1 MIIKVVKAAVDFEKS
16 LRQVDS
22 LIKAAKEDYIR
33 RKVKRTFNDVEK
45 ENYPLFLEG
54 IERYFKILISEC
66 RKGYKEAFS
75 KAINSKILT
84 ARIVR
89 QIDWGFIES
98 EGMTLFKPLYLGAM
112 AGGGEAAFSLA
123 HVEAHFDVVKPDAIR
138 EAEKSTTK
146 LIVEMTKRQ
155 KKAIRII
162 VTAAV
167 KAGASMSQIAKI
179 LNNVVGLHS
188 RWATAVYRYEQK
200 LIEEGVKA
208 EIVAKKRERYYKKLL
223 RKRRIVIA
231 RTETAIA
238 QSRGSIVGYKRLGVK
253 RVRFYASHGACAE
266 CAHMDNTIYLLR
278 DAYGVIPLHPNGRCD
293 WISIKPKT
301 GYFLKFFYRRRL
313 QRNAY

>member
-16 LRQVDS
+16 LRQVDV
-22 LIKAAKEDYIR
+22 LIKAAKENHIR
-33 RKVKRTFNDVEK
+33 KKVKRIYDHVER
-45 ENYPLFLEG
+45 EHYPLFQEG
-54 IERYFKILISEC
+54 VERYFRILISEC

-75 KAINSKILT
+75 KAINPKTLT

-98 EGMTLFKPLYLGAM
+98 QGLTLFKPLYLGAI
-112 AGGGEAAFSLA
+112 AGGGEAAYSLA
-123 HVEAHFDVVKPDAIR
+123 HVEAFFDVVKPDAVK

-162 VTAAV
+162 ITAAV

-179 LNNVVGLHS
+179 LNDVVGLHS
-188 RWATAVYRYEQK
+188 RWALAVYRYEEK
-200 LIEEGVKA
+200 LIASGVKVD
-208 EIVAKKRERYYKKLL
+208 VARKRSGSYYKRLL
-223 RKRRIVIA
+223 RKRRMMIA

-238 QSRGSIVGYKRLGVK
+238 QARGSIIGYKRLGVR
-253 RVRFYASHGACAE
+253 RVRFYAAHGACAN

-278 DAYGVIPLHPNGRCD
+278 TAYGVIPLHPNCRCD
-293 WISIKPKT
+293 WLSIKPKA

>member
-1 MIIKVVKAAVDFEKS
+1 MIIEPIKAAVDFEKS

-33 RKVKRTFNDVEK
+33 KKVKRIYDYVERK
-45 ENYPLFLEG
+45 NYSIFQEG
-54 IERYFKILISEC
+54 VDKYFKILISEC

-75 KAINSKILT
+75 KATDPKILT

-98 EGMTLFKPLYLGAM
+98 EGMTLFKPLYLGAI
-112 AGGGEAAFSLA
+112 ADGGEAAFSLA
-123 HVEAHFDVVKPDAIR
+123 HVEAHFDVVKPDAIK
-138 EAEKSTTK
+138 EAEVSTTK

-162 VTAAV
+162 VTAAI
-167 KAGASMSQIAKI
+167 KAGASMPQIAKI

-188 RWATAVYRYEQK
+188 RWATAVYRYEEK
-200 LIEEGVKA
+200 LISRGVKVDLA
-208 EIVAKKRERYYKKLL
+208 REKSGRYYKKLL
-223 RKRRIVIA
+223 RKRRIMIA

-238 QSRGSIVGYKRLGVK
+238 QARGSIVGYKRLGVK
-253 RVRFYASHGACAE
+253 KVRFYAAHGACAD

-278 DAYGVIPLHPNGRCD
+278 DAYGVIPLHPNCRCD
-293 WISIKPKT
+293 WLSIEPKT
-301 GYFLKFFYRRRL
+301 GYFLKIFYRRRL